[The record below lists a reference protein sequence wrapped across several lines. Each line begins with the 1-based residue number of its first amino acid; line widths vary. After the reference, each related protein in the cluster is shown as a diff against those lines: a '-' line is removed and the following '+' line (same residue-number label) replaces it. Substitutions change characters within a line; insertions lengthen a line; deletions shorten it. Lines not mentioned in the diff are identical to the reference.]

1 MNPILERDPSDPQ
14 KDRKEAINPLLK
26 LVLELGPLMVF
37 FFANT
42 RGEWL
47 AQKFPALAELGGSIF
62 IATGLFMAAT
72 VIALAASWLLTR
84 TLPIMPLVS
93 GVVVLVFG
101 ALTLW
106 LQDDVFIKMKP
117 TIVNML
123 FGAVL
128 LGGLAFGKPLLGYV
142 FNAAFNLDPEGWKKL
157 TFRWGLFFLFLAVAN
172 EVVWRNFSTD
182 AWVAFK
188 VWGIMPITL
197 LFTFSQMPL
206 ILRHS
211 LEARG
216 EEGKKTGE

>member
-1 MNPILERDPSDPQ
+1 MNPILERDPTDPQ
-14 KDRKEAINPLLK
+14 KNKKEAINPLLK
-26 LVLELGPLMVF
+26 LALELGPLMVF

-47 AQKFPALAELGGSIF
+47 AQKFPALAELGGPIF

-72 VIALAASWLLTR
+72 AIALIVSWLLTR

-93 GVVVLVFG
+93 GVVVFVFG
-101 ALTLW
+101 ALTLY

-117 TIVNML
+117 TIVNSL

-128 LGGLAFGKPLLGYV
+128 LGGLFFGKSLLGYV
-142 FNAAFNLDPEGWKKL
+142 FESAFSLDAEGWRKL
-157 TFRWGLFFLFLAVAN
+157 TLRWGLFFLFLAVVN
-172 EVVWRNFSTD
+172 EVVWRSFSTD
-182 AWVAFK
+182 TWVAFK

-206 ILRHS
+206 IMRHS
-211 LEARG
+211 LDERMR
-216 EEGKKTGE
+216 K